1 MCPWG
6 PPPGAASLAFLS
18 PSLPGPTVGCVWG
31 RTASLALWSR
41 VLALCGGRRG
51 AHRVLNAGPPGP
63 ASGRVVGAQ
72 MMHRGR
78 QHRPRQHAP
87 AAGPASFHR
96 RPRVGAE
103 LTASDRGLCP
113 DRPSPSASAL
123 APGKQ
128 PCLCPLPPGS
138 AWAHRSSGPHRTARP
153 LREYPCLIPS
163 PSSRRG
169 PGSGSS
175 PPAPSSPPQGA
186 DGEPGPRGQQ
196 GLFGQK
202 GDEGPRGF
210 PGPPGPVGLQVTNHR
225 VCARAVVSF

>member
-6 PPPGAASLAFLS
+6 LPPGAASLAFLP
-18 PSLPGPTVGCVWG
+18 PSLPGPTVGCAWG
-31 RTASLALWSR
+31 RTASLAVWSR
-41 VLALCGGRRG
+41 VLAPCGGRRG
-51 AHRVLNAGPPGP
+51 AHPVFNAGLPGP

-72 MMHRGR
+72 MMHGGR

-128 PCLCPLPPGS
+128 PCLCPFPPGS
-138 AWAHRSSGPHRTARP
+138 TWAHRSSGPHRTARP

-163 PSSRRG
+163 PSSRQG
-169 PGSGSS
+169 TGSGSS
-175 PPAPSSPPQGA
+175 PPAPSSPSAGSRRRARPSRPA
-186 DGEPGPRGQQ
+186 GPFWAER
-196 GLFGQK
+196 
-202 GDEGPRGF
+202 
-210 PGPPGPVGLQVTNHR
+210 
-225 VCARAVVSF
+225 